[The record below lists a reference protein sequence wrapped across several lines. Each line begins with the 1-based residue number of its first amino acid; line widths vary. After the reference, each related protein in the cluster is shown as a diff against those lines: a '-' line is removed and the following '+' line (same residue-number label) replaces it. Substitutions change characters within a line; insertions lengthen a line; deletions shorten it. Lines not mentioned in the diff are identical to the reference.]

1 MPDLPKKKGGMG
13 LSDFN
18 TKVREAMN
26 SKGNYYPG
34 KKNCVHFAFYL
45 LTLVDFYIKLVCTEL
60 GITAV
65 AVVVS

>member
-1 MPDLPKKKGGMG
+1 MPDLPKIKGGMD

-18 TKVREAMN
+18 AKVSEAMN

-34 KKNCVHFAFYL
+34 KKNCIHFAFYL
-45 LTLVDFYIKLVCTEL
+45 LTLVDFYITLVCTEL

-65 AVVVS
+65 VGVVS